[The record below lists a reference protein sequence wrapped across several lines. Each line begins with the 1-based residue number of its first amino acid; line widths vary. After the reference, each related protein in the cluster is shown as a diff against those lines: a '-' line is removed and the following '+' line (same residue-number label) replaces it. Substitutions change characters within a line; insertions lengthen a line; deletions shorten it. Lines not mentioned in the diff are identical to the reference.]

1 MPQKQPPATT
11 AVSEPFAFDRGAS
24 IAGSGTFTA
33 ALVVLQAV
41 RPVTMSG
48 KTAQAQ
54 AAARN
59 MRDSFH
65 LRFYKIQGPGV
76 DAVAQP
82 GRARAIR
89 KDVAEMSVTPPARH
103 GRPHHPEGGVTG
115 LFHVFRGH
123 GLREARPACTR
134 LKLCIGIEQRRSTA
148 DAAIETVIVVVP
160 VFSSECCLGAV
171 STGNV
176 KRAG

>member
-41 RPVTMSG
+41 RPFTISG
-48 KTAQAQ
+48 KKTQTQ
-54 AAARN
+54 TAARN
-59 MRDSFH
+59 KRESLH
-65 LRFYKIQGPGV
+65 LKIYKNQRPGV

-103 GRPHHPEGGVTG
+103 GRPHHPEGGVAG
-115 LFHVFRGH
+115 LFHVFRGQ
-123 GLREARPACTR
+123 GLREAWPACTR
-134 LKLCIGIEQRRSTA
+134 LKLCIGIEQRRST
-148 DAAIETVIVVVP
+148 
-160 VFSSECCLGAV
+160 
-171 STGNV
+171 
-176 KRAG
+176 